1 MVWGS
6 VLDSRASQRIRA
18 FRGVR
23 LAVGL
28 LTILALDPLLVSA
41 NPGVDVRGRV
51 SISVEGVKPANF
63 GHVAVYLASAKDV
76 PFDEPQQSLTIRQ
89 EDAQFDPAF
98 SVMTVG
104 QVIDLPNLD
113 RFFHNVF
120 SYSKPN
126 AFELGIYPA
135 GETRSVKLTRP
146 GVVRIYCSIH
156 ESMRAVVV
164 VAPSPWHAITDASGA
179 FVIRNVPPGEYQINT
194 YNEPLP
200 PETRDLK
207 VVMGESPFVEIVIG
221 PKD

>member
-1 MVWGS
+1 
-6 VLDSRASQRIRA
+6 
-18 FRGVR
+18 
-23 LAVGL
+23 
-28 LTILALDPLLVSA
+28 
-41 NPGVDVRGRV
+41 V

-126 AFELGIYPA
+126 DFELGIYPA